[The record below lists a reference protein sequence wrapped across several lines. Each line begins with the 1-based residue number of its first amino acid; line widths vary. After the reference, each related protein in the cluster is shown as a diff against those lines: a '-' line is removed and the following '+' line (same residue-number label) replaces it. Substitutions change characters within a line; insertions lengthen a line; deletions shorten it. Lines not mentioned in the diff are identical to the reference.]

1 MNGSMPTPAEGRR
14 GSSLKEPLDSPSS
27 SLREPLWRRGIH
39 LENVVLIAAVAFAL
53 GLLVGRT
60 GQVRS
65 ALARAGAGPHAG
77 LAGPLAEDPHAGL
90 DLSPAPEP
98 DREALEEALAAA
110 RREFSGA
117 QEDVGELRRAVEEL
131 VRLGN
136 QAFDEGERRRDP
148 LLFAR
153 AIAAYEQA
161 LKLRPGDPNVQTDLG
176 IAYRNIG
183 RPDRAIEH
191 FQAAQASDPRHL
203 QSQVNLAVVY
213 LDLGEAQKAAEA
225 AERCL
230 SLDPP
235 PEIASLAQSLLTQ
248 ARQQMT
254 GGKD

>member
-1 MNGSMPTPAEGRR
+1 MKKRERPF
-14 GSSLKEPLDSPSS
+14 EPIPSS
-27 SLREPLWRRGIH
+27 VREPLWRRGIH
-39 LENVVLIAAVAFAL
+39 LENVVLIAAVAFMI

-60 GQVRS
+60 VQGRS
-65 ALARAGAGPHAG
+65 PAAQATADPHAG
-77 LAGPLAEDPHAGL
+77 LPGFGAEDPHASL
-90 DLSPAPEP
+90 DLPLAP
-98 DREALEEALAAA
+98 DQEALEEALSAA
-110 RREFSGA
+110 RREFGGTKDA
-117 QEDVGELRRAVEEL
+117 AEL

-136 QAFDEGERRRDP
+136 QAFDEGEKRRNP

-183 RPDRAIEH
+183 QPDRAIEH
-191 FQAAQASDPRHL
+191 FRAAQASDPRHL

-213 LDLGEAQKAAEA
+213 WEDRKDPQKAAEA

-235 PEIASLAQSLLTQ
+235 PEIASLARSILAQ
-248 ARQQMT
+248 AQREMA
-254 GGKD
+254 GGNDPSRDP

>member
-1 MNGSMPTPAEGRR
+1 M
-14 GSSLKEPLDSPSS
+14 KEQEERLDSP
-27 SLREPLWRRGIH
+27 REPLWRRGIH
-39 LENVVLIAAVAFAL
+39 LENVVLIAAVAFMI

-65 ALARAGAGPHAG
+65 ALARAGAGPHVG
-77 LAGPLAEDPHAGL
+77 LSGPLAEGPHAGL

-98 DREALEEALAAA
+98 DREDLEEALAAA

-117 QEDVGELRRAVEEL
+117 QEVEEL

-191 FQAAQASDPRHL
+191 FQAAQASDPRHF

-248 ARQQMT
+248 ARQQMS